1 MNKMILVL
9 PVLIAM
15 VWVSN
20 PSSAGEDDPLLNAI
34 KARQSV
40 MSLRD
45 WNAEPLFAMA
55 KGEIE
60 YDAEFAAAL
69 ANNLKTELAM
79 NNDRMWPEGT
89 HNDTDDYFDETS
101 ALPEFW
107 SDYPAVV
114 DAGQVYVEA
123 INALADQ
130 AGNGLDALRSIIGD
144 VGDGCQG
151 CHDDFREE

>member
-1 MNKMILVL
+1 MKKMILVL
-9 PVLIAM
+9 PILIAM

-34 KARQSV
+34 YARQSI

-45 WNAEPLFAMA
+45 WNVEPLFAMA
-55 KGEIE
+55 KGDIE
-60 YDAEFAAAL
+60 YDAELAAAL
-69 ANNLKTELAM
+69 ANNLKAELSM
-79 NNDRMWPEGT
+79 NNDRMWPQGT
-89 HNDTDDYFDETS
+89 DNDSDDYFDETA
-101 ALPEFW
+101 ALPENW
-107 SDYPAVV
+107 SNYPAAVE
-114 DAGQVYVEA
+114 AGQVYVEA

-130 AGNGLDALRSIIGD
+130 AGNGLDALRSTIGD